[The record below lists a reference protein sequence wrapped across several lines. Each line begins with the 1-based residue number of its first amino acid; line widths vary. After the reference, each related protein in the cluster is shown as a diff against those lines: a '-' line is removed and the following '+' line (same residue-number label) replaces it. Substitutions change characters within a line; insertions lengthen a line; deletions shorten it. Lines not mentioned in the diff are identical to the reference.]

1 LLEIRLRTIL
11 SLCIFFLNIGF
22 VIIFNFFFI
31 NLSRSYN
38 PGHESRMSFFN
49 IRFFRVVLLCLIF
62 QDIMLIHLEFN
73 FIYVYLLSYEFF
85 RLWIYLLLILINKFG
100 KYNQVNVSFY
110 VVEYLDLYLSLN
122 FINFYF
128 SYC

>member
-1 LLEIRLRTIL
+1 
-11 SLCIFFLNIGF
+11 
-22 VIIFNFFFI
+22 
-31 NLSRSYN
+31 
-38 PGHESRMSFFN
+38 MSFFN

-110 VVEYLDLYLSLN
+110 VVE
-122 FINFYF
+122 
-128 SYC
+128 